1 MHKETRSHFAPTS
14 SRALCM
20 HAIFICLT
28 ISVSD
33 WERKALSSTLFP
45 VRPSSIKLWINKY
58 YLPSLC
64 IQPCMRIRVCVCVEV
79 CITDI
84 QYGSIAVVASRWEQ
98 VVVIFLAVR
107 VPIALKEVPRANLV
121 LTVGAHE
128 VLGVPRSAHGSHHL
142 VWGDTVHEKLMSCK
156 EKRPGSAE
164 KISAAE
170 HESSKGNPANS
181 SRCLQLKV

>member
-1 MHKETRSHFAPTS
+1 M
-14 SRALCM
+14 
-20 HAIFICLT
+20 
-28 ISVSD
+28 
-33 WERKALSSTLFP
+33 
-45 VRPSSIKLWINKY
+45 
-58 YLPSLC
+58 
-64 IQPCMRIRVCVCVEV
+64 CVCAEV
-79 CITDI
+79 CITNI
-84 QYGSIAVVASRWEQ
+84 QYGSIAVVASRWKQ
-98 VVVIFLAVR
+98 VVVIFLTVR
-107 VPIALKEVPRANLV
+107 VPIALKEVPRADLV

-156 EKRPGSAE
+156 EKSSAA